1 MAHPTQVYEIQQVA
15 ELTGLTPARLRAW
28 ENRYEVVRPSRQSNG
43 YRAYTGEQVA
53 LLRAYARLVAKGD
66 RIGDL
71 VAARGA
77 VIARAAEERSAHPV
91 IGPLIDAVRAL
102 DRPRLERGMA
112 EALGRRGLE
121 GFVREVVLPLA
132 EVVGE
137 EWALGTMTI
146 AAEHVASEVVVQAL
160 KEAMRP
166 ARPGAPL
173 LIAAGLPG
181 ERHEWGILATLTRA
195 HTMGWRIGYLGTD
208 LPVDEVIEA
217 AWRLRPRLAVLTTSE
232 PSRCAAV
239 MPFLARLTTSLPP
252 GVAAAIGGAGVLPH
266 HRTLARHGLL
276 VGERGFL
283 RALRTGTRP

>member
-1 MAHPTQVYEIQQVA
+1 MVATARTYEIQQVA

-28 ENRYEVVRPSRQSNG
+28 ENRYEVVRPARQPNG
-43 YRAYTGEQVA
+43 YRAYSAEQVA
-53 LLRAYARLVAKGD
+53 LLRAFARLVAKGD

-71 VAARGA
+71 VADRHA
-77 VIARAAEERSAHPV
+77 VVRRAAEAKSDHPV
-91 IGPLIDAVRAL
+91 IGPLVDAVRAL
-102 DRPRLERGMA
+102 DRPRLERNVA
-112 EALGRRGLE
+112 DALARHGLT
-121 GFVREVVLPLA
+121 GFVQEVVLPLA

-146 AAEHVASEVVVQAL
+146 AAEHLASEVIVHAL

-181 ERHEWGILATLTRA
+181 ERHEWGILATLAQA
-195 HTMGWRIGYLGTD
+195 HALGWRIGYLGAD

-217 AWRLRPRLAVLTTSE
+217 AWRLRPRLAVLTTSVA
-232 PSRCAAV
+232 SQCAAV

-252 GVAAAIGGAGVLPH
+252 GVAAAIGGAGVPPY
-266 HRTLARHGLL
+266 RRALARHGLL
-276 VGERGFL
+276 VGERAFL
-283 RALRTGTRP
+283 RALRAGVRP